1 MVFRESVFLQVS
13 LFLKL
18 HKVLLDYNVMNK
30 MDSLNYQ
37 DSAST
42 RLLSRASIISLLGS
56 YQKRLDALEKRP
68 TLGGLSHT
76 LIVTIILVQFIALA
90 TFGIAVYQN
99 QRKISTLQTELNT
112 LEGVSKDQ
120 RVSGKTD
127 LVNTDTL

>member
-1 MVFRESVFLQVS
+1 MS
-13 LFLKL
+13 
-18 HKVLLDYNVMNK
+18 K
-30 MDSLNYQ
+30 MDSLNYH

-76 LIVTIILVQFIALA
+76 LIVTIILVQSIGLA

-99 QRKISTLQTELNT
+99 QRKISTLQMELNT
-112 LEGVSKDQ
+112 LEGVLRDQ
-120 RVSGKTD
+120 KVSGETD
-127 LVNTDTL
+127 LVNTDM